1 MTATSRPSKATD
13 LITTQSVADLAYERI
28 RSFILSG
35 EVSPATKLGQVE
47 LAERFGIS
55 RTPVREALRRLAGE
69 GLVEPLSNRGFR
81 VADLG
86 LDAVLRRLEVR
97 AMLEPG
103 IATLAAERRG
113 ERDIERLYGSIARE
127 ERARN
132 GIAVHDAS
140 REFHISVA
148 RASGNDELVRVL
160 ESLWLIEVGRRL
172 LSRRSAVSDWQD
184 DDIREHREIAD
195 AVAEGRAKDAGRLM
209 AEHIRGA
216 KHHWEPE
223 WREMKEQQPE
233 FEARDSVAG
242 QQAG

>member
-13 LITTQSVADLAYERI
+13 LITTRSVADLAYERI
-28 RSFILSG
+28 RSLILSG
-35 EVSPATKLGQVE
+35 EVQPATKLGQVE

-103 IATLAAERRG
+103 IASLAAERRD

-132 GIAVHDAS
+132 GIVVHDAS
-140 REFHISVA
+140 RDFHISVA

-172 LSRRSAVSDWQD
+172 LSRRSAVSDWQHED
-184 DDIREHREIAD
+184 VREHHEIAV
-195 AVAEGRAKDAGRLM
+195 AVAEGRAEDAGRLM
-209 AEHIRGA
+209 AENIRSA
-216 KHHWEPE
+216 MDHWEPE
-223 WREMKEQQPE
+223 WHAMKDQQPE
-233 FEARDSVAG
+233 FEAGNGVAG
-242 QQAG
+242 QQAD